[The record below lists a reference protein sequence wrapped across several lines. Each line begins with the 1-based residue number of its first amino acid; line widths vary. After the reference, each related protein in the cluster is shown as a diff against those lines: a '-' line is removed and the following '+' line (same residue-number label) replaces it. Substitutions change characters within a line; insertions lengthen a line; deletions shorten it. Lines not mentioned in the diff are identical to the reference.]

1 MVTNFKTPMVL
12 CCNGHEFLCLY
23 CFCDFSN
30 NQKVRFLMCSK
41 YDILFSDPPFGTTDS
56 SGCYLPMGHA
66 GPHEFKD
73 SKAFFVS
80 MIKKD

>member
-1 MVTNFKTPMVL
+1 MSFFVYIAFVIFQIIKKW
-12 CCNGHEFLCLY
+12 
-23 CFCDFSN
+23 D
-30 NQKVRFLMCSK
+30 FLMCSK

-73 SKAFFVS
+73 SKAFFVNWIFIL
-80 MIKKD
+80 MI